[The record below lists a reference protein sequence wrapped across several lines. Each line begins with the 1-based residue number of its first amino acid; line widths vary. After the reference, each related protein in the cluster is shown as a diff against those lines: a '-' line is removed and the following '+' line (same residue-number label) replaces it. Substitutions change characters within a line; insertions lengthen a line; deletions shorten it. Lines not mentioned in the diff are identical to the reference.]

1 MFNQKLNF
9 VFLLQDAIT
18 ELEQKLLQLK
28 IANQKLPRNSRGS
41 SVFES
46 VQDHK
51 DSHLGDSE
59 AIVEETTL
67 FRTQTN
73 GAHIATLGSTI
84 VTIMVLVIKLFL

>member
-73 GAHIATLGSTI
+73 GAHIATLSSTI